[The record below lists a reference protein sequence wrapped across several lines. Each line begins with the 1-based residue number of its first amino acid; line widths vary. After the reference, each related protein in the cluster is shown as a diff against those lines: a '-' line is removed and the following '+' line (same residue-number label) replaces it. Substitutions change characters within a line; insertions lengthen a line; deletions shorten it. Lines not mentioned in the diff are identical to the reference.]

1 MTIPRTQRALSLL
14 LSLLLLFSL
23 TPAALAA
30 EGDDD
35 TAPPAEATIS
45 LDRNSLA
52 MNVGTPAMLKAI
64 VTPDDGTVSVDWI
77 IDNEE
82 IIELSGSQFDKT
94 VKALRPGEAK
104 ITATVGDKSAVC
116 SVIVSGLYI
125 PPGDNDENI
134 KIEMFA
140 NESVNPPA
148 VKAYGSAQSKDMTW
162 KSSDPRIADYSA
174 NRFVA
179 YQPGKV
185 TFTAEANGYTA
196 DVEVTVLSSDAE
208 PIEERAS
215 AGNPLSFTNMQ
226 DKINNCCVEVTKGRL
241 LSVTGLSVAP
251 KEGVLYLNYKSEAE
265 PGAGVAQMQTYYI
278 TGGTSKGPYIRDITF
293 VPNPNFSGT
302 ATIRYTGQSDNN
314 GRSFS
319 GVIKVDIDNA
329 TANMTLEATAKDP
342 AKFTAQLF
350 SRVCQSK
357 LGESIKEVVFALPPE
372 TRGTLY
378 LDYSSTSDYGSKVET
393 GRRYRY
399 SELDRISFVPAAGFA
414 GTATL
419 YYTGYGVGG
428 GSYQGEITITV
439 TQETTEGPVYN
450 TAKNSAVTFDGGD
463 FDDYCDA
470 QTGQV
475 LRCVQFTLPDAR
487 YGTLYYDYRSS
498 TQQGTP
504 VQAGVNYYLSQNP
517 RISHVAFVPANEF
530 TGRVTIPFTGWD
542 AKGNRFVG
550 TAEVNVRASGGSGDV
565 YYTCSPGRSVKLD
578 NDDFNDLSIDLTGDR
593 LYSITFNSLP
603 STGDGAL
610 YHSRTSSSS
619 GTRVKTKVEYF
630 NSRSP
635 RIDNLSFWATNS
647 FSGAVEVPFTAYTVN
662 DESFSGTMVIDSRSG
677 GSSGRPEIEYDT
689 DYREAVTF
697 AARDFDDLCIYETD
711 DDLNYVR
718 FTQPSSSVGTLYY
731 NYRSSSS
738 TGSKVSSST
747 SYYYSG
753 SGNTI
758 SKVSFVPANS
768 FNGTAEIDF
777 TGYAK
782 DGTRFNGTVVVNVG
796 EATPEARVI
805 YTTRQAPV
813 NLQASAFE
821 NANSRV
827 RLRSVRFAYMPSSAA
842 GRLYFQYTSPTVYGW
857 QATANTEYQISGSP
871 ALSSLTFVPKAGYT
885 GTVTIP
891 YTATA
896 TNGSQ
901 YGGELI
907 IYVEGGGYSTY
918 FSDMGSYPAE
928 AQSAVDYLK
937 EQGVVSGITATTY
950 GPELSIRR
958 GDFALMLVRAF
969 KLTAGGGTGQRF
981 SDVPATAYYADA
993 VQTLRALGIVSGT
1006 GGNLYQPTSTLS
1018 RQDAMLMV
1026 QRAMRISG
1034 YSAGDGPSYVL
1045 SSYSDSG
1052 SVSSYA
1058 QGAMAYVVQQGLLPT
1073 TGNRLAPRDALSR
1086 VDMAVLLHRA
1096 MTM

>member
-1 MTIPRTQRALSLL
+1 MTRHTLRRLQAALLT
-14 LSLLLLFSL
+14 LLLLCSL
-23 TPAALAA
+23 IVPVSA
-30 EGDDD
+30 EGED
-35 TAPPAEATIS
+35 TGTTQVYVSLSQNTIE
-45 LDRNSLA
+45 
-52 MNVGTPAMLKAI
+52 MNQEESRTLTAI
-64 VTPDDGTVSVDWI
+64 VDPDNGQTVNWSVEEGG
-77 IDNEE
+77 EE
-82 IIELSGSQFDKT
+82 IIKFDSTGST
-94 VKALRPGEAK
+94 TTITPLRPGQTRIRAS
-104 ITATVGDKSAVC
+104 VGDSR
-116 SVIVSGLYI
+116 
-125 PPGDNDENI
+125 
-134 KIEMFA
+134 
-140 NESVNPPA
+140 SVNCIVTVAGHYIKPEDAEVEIFVGESHA
-148 VKAYGSAQSKDMTW
+148 VPIPESFGSAKVGELEW
-162 KSSDPRIADYSA
+162 RSDNQTVADYSG
-174 NRFVA
+174 NRIVGFSA
-179 YQPGKV
+179 GSA
-185 TFTAEANGYTA
+185 TFTVSANGYTA
-196 DVEVTVLSSDAE
+196 TVKVTVLSNDAE
-208 PIEERAS
+208 PINERAS
-215 AGNPLSFTNMQ
+215 AGSPLAFTDMES
-226 DKINNCCVEVTKGRL
+226 KINTRSVEVTKGS
-241 LSVTGLSVAP
+241 LSYVTGLFVAP
-251 KEGVLYLNYKSEAE
+251 KEGTLYLGYKSEAE
-265 PGAGVAQMQTYYI
+265 PGAGVAQTQSYYPV
-278 TGGTSKGPYIRDITF
+278 GGTSRGPYIQDITF
-293 VPNPNFSGT
+293 VPNPNFNGK
-302 ATIRYTGQSDNN
+302 ATIRYSGVASNN
-314 GRSFS
+314 RNFS
-319 GVIKVDIDNA
+319 GVISVDIDNA
-329 TANMTLEATAKDP
+329 TASMTLDATVQNP
-342 AKFTAQLF
+342 AKFTGQLF

-357 LGESIKEVVFALPPE
+357 LGESIKEVVFALPAE

-378 LDYSSTSDYGSKVET
+378 LDYASESDYGSRVET
-393 GRRYRY
+393 GRRYRL
-399 SELDRISFVPAAGFA
+399 SELDRISFVPAHGFA
-414 GTATL
+414 GTVTV
-419 YYTGYGVGG
+419 YYTGYGVTG
-428 GSYQGEITITV
+428 GSYRGEITITV
-439 TQETTEGPVYN
+439 RQQTEGGPVYN

-470 QTGQV
+470 QTGRV
-475 LRCVQFTLPDAR
+475 LRYVQFTLPSASQ
-487 YGTLYYDYRSS
+487 GTLYYDYRSS
-498 TQQGTP
+498 TQLGSA
-504 VQAGVNYYLSQNP
+504 VQAGVNYYMSQNP
-517 RISHVAFVPANEF
+517 RISRVTFVPANEF
-530 TGRVTIPFTGWD
+530 TGRVQIPFTGWD
-542 AKGNRFVG
+542 DRGNRFSG
-550 TAEVNVRASGGSGDV
+550 TAEVNVRTGGGSGDV
-565 YYTCSPGRSVKLD
+565 YYICAAGRSVKLD
-578 NDDFNDLSIDLTGDR
+578 NDDFNDLSLDLTGDR

-662 DESFSGTMVIDSRSG
+662 DDSFSGTMVIDSRSSG
-677 GSSGRPEIEYDT
+677 GSSSRPEIEYDT

-697 AARDFDDLCIYETD
+697 SGRDFDDLCVYETD

-738 TGSKVSSST
+738 TGSKVNSST

-768 FNGTAEIDF
+768 FYGTAEIDF
-777 TGYAK
+777 NGYAK
-782 DGTRFNGTVVVNVG
+782 DGTKFNGTVVVNVG
-796 EATPEARVI
+796 EAAPEARVT

-813 NLQASAFE
+813 NLRSGDFE
-821 NANSRV
+821 DANRRV
-827 RLRSVRFAYMPSSAA
+827 NLRSVRFAYMPSSAA

-907 IYVEGGGYSTY
+907 IYVEGGGYSVY
-918 FSDMGSYPAE
+918 FSDMGSYSAE

-950 GPELSIRR
+950 GPEMSIRR

-969 KLTAGGGTGQRF
+969 KLSAGGGTGQRF

-1006 GGNLYQPTSTLS
+1006 GGNQYQPTSTLS

-1052 SVSSYA
+1052 SVSGYA